1 MGTDSLDEQF
11 AEFAWRT
18 TQSDADLVSTM
29 LDITDTARKVIGA
42 DGAGL
47 TVIRAGGRLES
58 LSDSELIKRSDKLQ
72 HELRQGPCVEA
83 ATENHNTVSG
93 DLAVDERWPVWGPKV
108 VDLGFRSVMSVSLHT
123 AGRRRLGALNL
134 YGHARQQFTSRDMTV
149 LSLYA
154 AHATAALWSAVNA
167 HNLTQAIQT
176 RTQIGEAIGILMQ
189 RYDLTE
195 DQAASVLKR
204 YSQNTNTKLQT
215 LARDVITRR
224 ELPADGVDPVSG
236 S

>member
-1 MGTDSLDEQF
+1 MATPDLDEQF
-11 AEFAWRT
+11 AEFAWQT
-18 TQSDADLVSTM
+18 TRNDADL
-29 LDITDTARKVIGA
+29 TATVLHIAATACTVIGA

-47 TVIRAGGRLES
+47 TMIGAGGSLHS

-83 ATENHNTVSG
+83 ATEDSNSLSN
-93 DLAVDERWPVWGPKV
+93 DLAVDHRWPVWGPRV

-123 AGRRRLGALNL
+123 AGRRRLGALNV

-149 LSLYA
+149 LGLFA

-189 RYDLTE
+189 RYDLNE
-195 DQAASVLKR
+195 EQATSVLKR
-204 YSQNTNTKLQT
+204 YSQNTNTKLHT
-215 LARDVITRR
+215 LANDVIALR
-224 ELPADGVDPVSG
+224 ELPADGAEPTP
-236 S
+236 